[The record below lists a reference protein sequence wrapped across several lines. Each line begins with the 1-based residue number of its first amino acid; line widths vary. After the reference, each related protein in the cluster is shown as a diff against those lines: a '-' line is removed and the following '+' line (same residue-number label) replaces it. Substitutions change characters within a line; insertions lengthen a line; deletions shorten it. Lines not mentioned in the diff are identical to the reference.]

1 MAPRDATGLERVTAH
16 LDAERDRLRELA
28 TDLIG
33 FDTQNPPGET
43 AAAVEWLDGL
53 LSDADISTE
62 RVAVDTSKPN
72 LIATVPGRRDHTLLL
87 NGHLDTVSFDPGAWD
102 HDPLGEVAENR
113 IYGRGATDMKGPLA
127 AMVHVLLS
135 YARADV
141 DPPLDLMLAVVSDE
155 EVPGDAGV
163 SALVERGELS
173 AAGCVIGETTSV
185 PGRPSVSVA
194 DRGSIWLTLEATGEA
209 AHGSRPMAGENAI
222 DRLWNAV
229 ADLRSTL
236 EARRLEPEPAMAEI
250 VAESI
255 AFYAQSMDRADAERL
270 FQYPTVNL
278 GRFDGGESINAVP
291 ESATARLD
299 VRFVAGV
306 SPEPL
311 HALVREVL
319 DDHPAVSIVETSSS
333 QGTYERPGSP
343 IVEATAVTAE
353 SVLGASISRRSATG
367 GGDAKTLR
375 GAGIPTVEFAVGSDT
390 AHAVDEY
397 ISIEALRTNARVFAE
412 LPYRFAELE
421 TER

>member
-1 MAPRDATGLERVTAH
+1 M
-16 LDAERDRLRELA
+16 
-28 TDLIG
+28 
-33 FDTQNPPGET
+33 
-43 AAAVEWLDGL
+43 
-53 LSDADISTE
+53 
-62 RVAVDTSKPN
+62 
-72 LIATVPGRRDHTLLL
+72 
-87 NGHLDTVSFDPGAWD
+87 SFDPGAWD

-185 PGRPSVSVA
+185 PGRHSVSVA
-194 DRGSIWLTLEATGEA
+194 DRGSIWLTLQA
-209 AHGSRPMAGENAI
+209 
-222 DRLWNAV
+222 
-229 ADLRSTL
+229 TL

-278 GRFDGGESINAVP
+278 GRFDGGESVNAVP

-299 VRFVAGV
+299 IRFVAGV
-306 SPEPL
+306 SPKPL
-311 HALVREVL
+311 HALVREFI

-421 TER
+421 TEG